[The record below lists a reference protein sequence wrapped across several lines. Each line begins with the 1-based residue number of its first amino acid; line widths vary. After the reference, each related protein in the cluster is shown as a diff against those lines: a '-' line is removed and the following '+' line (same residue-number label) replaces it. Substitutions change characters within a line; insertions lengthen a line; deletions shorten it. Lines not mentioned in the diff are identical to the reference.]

1 MWTALYTIEHM
12 KKELREKAVYMRVT
26 QHMSYSAIA
35 KELHVPKSTLSYWL
49 RDYPLSEGQV
59 LELRRKGW
67 SKGEASRER
76 YRNTMRTKKLALEQD
91 EYYRWMSHFATL
103 SKRELLIA
111 GLMLHVGEGGKRND
125 SQVSLANTDPA
136 VILLFLQWLAIC
148 FGIPKAK
155 VKIQLHLYEG
165 MDIEKECKFW
175 HNTLGIKREQFYKPS
190 VRPIRPHS
198 FTYSATH
205 RHGTCS
211 AYVFGIEHKRA
222 ISMAMKALLDQI
234 HTQNALRD

>member
-91 EYYRWMSHFATL
+91 EYYR
-103 SKRELLIA
+103 
-111 GLMLHVGEGGKRND
+111 
-125 SQVSLANTDPA
+125 
-136 VILLFLQWLAIC
+136 
-148 FGIPKAK
+148 
-155 VKIQLHLYEG
+155 
-165 MDIEKECKFW
+165 
-175 HNTLGIKREQFYKPS
+175 
-190 VRPIRPHS
+190 
-198 FTYSATH
+198 
-205 RHGTCS
+205 
-211 AYVFGIEHKRA
+211 
-222 ISMAMKALLDQI
+222 
-234 HTQNALRD
+234 